1 MLAVLVALPVLLA
14 QGPVVITGRVISTD
28 DEPLPGATVSVV
40 GTKDATATDVDGNFT
55 LRVPATATDKKIQA
69 TYIGM
74 RPVEMAISGITGPVV
89 IRLVDDETRLD
100 EIIVTG
106 YTTLSKERATGAF
119 GTLSAKKLET
129 KLATSLADRIE
140 GQMAGVVVNKD
151 GSMSIRGR
159 ATLNAETD
167 PLVVVDGY
175 PTELKLSELNPDNI
189 ANITVLKDAVAAS
202 IYGSRSANGVIIV
215 STKQGQEGKMRLSY
229 RGTLKVLPKP
239 DLDYLHMA
247 NASDYIDAELE
258 LYNQNPGGT
267 TIARRGTMSD
277 VSKLIAFQKA
287 GMITEAEFDS
297 RINALRQNDFLADMK
312 KYMFRTELTQTHNV
326 GISGG
331 TATNRYNLAVNY
343 TNTKGSFIN
352 THSNRVII
360 DLNNEWKPFRFLTV
374 GIGTSISYCV
384 TMRPTPDGR
393 CTPTIIS
400 TYVPTH
406 GSMTMPAISPTFRR
420 CRMLPNRCM
429 PVLPGPRTCI
439 TILYRMPMTHI
450 TRLSTLARASMD
462 SYAGISSTTL
472 ISRLAATGTV
482 PTPLTG
488 PSTGPTAM

>member
-215 STKQGQEGKMRLSY
+215 STKQ
-229 RGTLKVLPKP
+229 
-239 DLDYLHMA
+239 
-247 NASDYIDAELE
+247 
-258 LYNQNPGGT
+258 
-267 TIARRGTMSD
+267 
-277 VSKLIAFQKA
+277 
-287 GMITEAEFDS
+287 
-297 RINALRQNDFLADMK
+297 
-312 KYMFRTELTQTHNV
+312 
-326 GISGG
+326 
-331 TATNRYNLAVNY
+331 
-343 TNTKGSFIN
+343 
-352 THSNRVII
+352 
-360 DLNNEWKPFRFLTV
+360 
-374 GIGTSISYCV
+374 
-384 TMRPTPDGR
+384 
-393 CTPTIIS
+393 
-400 TYVPTH
+400 
-406 GSMTMPAISPTFRR
+406 
-420 CRMLPNRCM
+420 
-429 PVLPGPRTCI
+429 
-439 TILYRMPMTHI
+439 
-450 TRLSTLARASMD
+450 
-462 SYAGISSTTL
+462 
-472 ISRLAATGTV
+472 
-482 PTPLTG
+482 
-488 PSTGPTAM
+488 

>member
-1 MLAVLVALPVLLA
+1 MIRRIFASVLAVLVALPVLLA

-287 GMITEAEFDS
+287 GMITEA
-297 RINALRQNDFLADMK
+297 
-312 KYMFRTELTQTHNV
+312 
-326 GISGG
+326 
-331 TATNRYNLAVNY
+331 
-343 TNTKGSFIN
+343 
-352 THSNRVII
+352 
-360 DLNNEWKPFRFLTV
+360 
-374 GIGTSISYCV
+374 
-384 TMRPTPDGR
+384 
-393 CTPTIIS
+393 
-400 TYVPTH
+400 
-406 GSMTMPAISPTFRR
+406 
-420 CRMLPNRCM
+420 
-429 PVLPGPRTCI
+429 
-439 TILYRMPMTHI
+439 
-450 TRLSTLARASMD
+450 
-462 SYAGISSTTL
+462 
-472 ISRLAATGTV
+472 
-482 PTPLTG
+482 
-488 PSTGPTAM
+488 